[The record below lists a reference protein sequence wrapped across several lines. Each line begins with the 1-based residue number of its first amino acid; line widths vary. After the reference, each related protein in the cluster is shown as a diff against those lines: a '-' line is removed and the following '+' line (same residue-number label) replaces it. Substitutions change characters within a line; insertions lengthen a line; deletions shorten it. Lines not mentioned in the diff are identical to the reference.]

1 MESDKDDEDTDD
13 VKTRRRTIVM
23 RMENAFRDFT
33 LINLQSQAKIVWAVI
48 LWVVLGTTIFY
59 GEPFKITQQ

>member
-33 LINLQSQAKIVWAVI
+33 LINLQSQAKIVWAV
-48 LWVVLGTTIFY
+48 LLLGEVLVGR
-59 GEPFKITQQ
+59 